1 MYLRQSCIDGW
12 LNKTQRRCSIGLR
25 QYVYVG
31 FSGRKIPR
39 NSAYTISEKA
49 IWFWHPDYNPDRA
62 QKLISS
68 SMSRHLLTRNI
79 SSKSTYAFLINLAN
93 RQTNERGKT
102 HLPPPLSE
110 VNNTQIRTQHTAS
123 NAMDTSEIEFYKTE
137 LKLQSEFLK
146 HLKLL
151 KSVSVSANEKQH
163 TSLLS
168 QNIH

>member
-1 MYLRQSCIDGW
+1 
-12 LNKTQRRCSIGLR
+12 
-25 QYVYVG
+25 
-31 FSGRKIPR
+31 
-39 NSAYTISEKA
+39 
-49 IWFWHPDYNPDRA
+49 
-62 QKLISS
+62 
-68 SMSRHLLTRNI
+68 MSRYLSARNI
-79 SSKSTYAFLINLAN
+79 SSKSMQAFLSNLAN

-123 NAMDTSEIEFYKTE
+123 SAMDTSEIQLYKTE